1 MGPASANLSIPGA
14 LARNLRAG
22 MQGAHLGD
30 RTVPTRRQTSLG
42 NRAKGALLAAIAA
55 AAVVLSA
62 APAPAQGIFDRFF
75 NRPASPSAPAYSNP
89 FADFFGLRPEPP
101 KQEMGGGVA
110 YCVRTCDGRY
120 FPIQRVSGRERGAAL
135 QFDLPRQQDQHLQQQ
150 RAAASSTRSDR
161 DGKRYSE
168 LNTAFVYRERIVP
181 ACTCNGKD
189 AFGVVTPP
197 VQNDPT
203 LRPGDIVATN
213 NGLMAY
219 NGVDGRRNAQFTP
232 IDARGLSAELRQK
245 LADTKVDPAVAT
257 PAPVQAGPK
266 NQGDGAP
273 VARTGRN
280 KRVQNSR

>member
-1 MGPASANLSIPGA
+1 MGPTSANLSIPGA

-120 FPIQRVSGRERGAAL
+120 FPIQRVAGADAA
-135 QFDLPRQQDQHLQQQ
+135 QQCN
-150 RAAASSTRSDR
+150 AICPASKTSIYSSSSSIELAVGP

>member
-1 MGPASANLSIPGA
+1 M
-14 LARNLRAG
+14 
-22 MQGAHLGD
+22 
-30 RTVPTRRQTSLG
+30 
-42 NRAKGALLAAIAA
+42 
-55 AAVVLSA
+55 
-62 APAPAQGIFDRFF
+62 
-75 NRPASPSAPAYSNP
+75 
-89 FADFFGLRPEPP
+89 
-101 KQEMGGGVA
+101 
-110 YCVRTCDGRY
+110 
-120 FPIQRVSGRERGAAL
+120 
-135 QFDLPRQQDQHLQQQ
+135 
-150 RAAASSTRSDR
+150 
-161 DGKRYSE
+161 
-168 LNTAFVYRERIVP
+168 
-181 ACTCNGKD
+181 
-189 AFGVVTPP
+189 VTPP